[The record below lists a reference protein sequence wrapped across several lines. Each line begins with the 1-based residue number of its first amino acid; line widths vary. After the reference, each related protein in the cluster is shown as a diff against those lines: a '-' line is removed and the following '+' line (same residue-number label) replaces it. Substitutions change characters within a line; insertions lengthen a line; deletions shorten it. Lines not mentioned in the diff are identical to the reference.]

1 MASLAMQDGPLYR
14 ATLASLERRA
24 SNLRSALKQ
33 LVRALDASLQA
44 LLADAQAQATLD
56 QVLQDLSAGS
66 LTSQSDTL
74 KGLYDR
80 QLRTARWHSRRALQR
95 EVERAR
101 EISERTRGAI
111 ERIKGVEERKKSF
124 EADAKRY
131 YDELAKVRTSDF
143 CQRRAAVL
151 TLSHSRPVP
160 CAE

>member
-44 LLADAQAQATLD
+44 LLADAQAQAILD
-56 QVLQDLSAGS
+56 QVLQDLSAGGS

-95 EVERAR
+95 EVDRAR

-131 YDELAKVRTSDF
+131 YDELAKVRDLAS
-143 CQRRAAVL
+143 AN
-151 TLSHSRPVP
+151 
-160 CAE
+160 AERLC

>member
-24 SNLRSALKQ
+24 SNLRSALKH
-33 LVRALDASLQA
+33 LVRALDASLAA
-44 LLADAQAQATLD
+44 LLADVQAQAILD

-95 EVERAR
+95 EVDRAR

-111 ERIKGVEERKKSF
+111 DRIKGVEERKKSF

-131 YDELAKVRTSDF
+131 YDELAKVRDSRF

-151 TLSHSRPVP
+151 TLSHS
-160 CAE
+160 